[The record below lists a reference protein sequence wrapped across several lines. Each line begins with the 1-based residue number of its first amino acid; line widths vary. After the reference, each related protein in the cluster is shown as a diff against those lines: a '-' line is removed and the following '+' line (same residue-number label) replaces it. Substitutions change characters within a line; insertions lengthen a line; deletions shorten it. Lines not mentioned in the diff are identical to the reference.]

1 MFLDSNDD
9 DLNFWIFYKDEHG
22 EFFHDEE
29 FGWLNFN
36 INTFTFTGTAA
47 LELVDQIV
55 EIQFVVG
62 DNHLNISETFKID
75 LHDEPPTV
83 DPFALS
89 LSDQFA
95 MQVPNP

>member
-1 MFLDSNDD
+1 
-9 DLNFWIFYKDEHG
+9 
-22 EFFHDEE
+22 
-29 FGWLNFN
+29 
-36 INTFTFTGTAA
+36 